1 MATINWMIK
10 MFWAIQKMYFGWT
23 KKIQLPI
30 VVTKS
35 WQLNF
40 FGSIVQRQEIKNLIV
55 SLVTIE
61 FVFGN

>member
-1 MATINWMIK
+1 